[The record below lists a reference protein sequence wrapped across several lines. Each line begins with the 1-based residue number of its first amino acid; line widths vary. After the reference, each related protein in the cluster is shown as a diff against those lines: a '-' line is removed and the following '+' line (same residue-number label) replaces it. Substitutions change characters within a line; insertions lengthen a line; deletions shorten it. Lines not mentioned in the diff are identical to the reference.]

1 MYFQKTYTL
10 RELSLVLVVL
20 RLVVVVSISGD
31 NEILELNG
39 DSGARLMKCCFSADG
54 VISLLSCNGID
65 SL

>member
-20 RLVVVVSISGD
+20 LLVVVVSISGD
-31 NEILELNG
+31 NEISELNG
-39 DSGARLMKCCFSADG
+39 DSGARLMKCCFSADR